1 MWCVAIIQN
10 YLNHLLGAVC
20 DTLFP
25 NNKLGCIPMTWT
37 SICLLIYVSA
47 SALLDMFVSLAIM
60 IMNIV
65 SYMCVCQIWSQWEQ
79 YEDSQWYQVCTSSS
93 LRSVSIRWRLPDD
106 IAYTEWRNR
115 SFERHASIFAQRH
128 NIRNLHISQSQMS
141 QSPDL
146 VISGSQS
153 WNLGISRL
161 QSLAIGEGWRLH
173 NVGWAMAHL
182 DHKMCHMRHAMTCAT
197 NNVMGLTHT
206 ATWYL
211 PHGMSRDT
219 CVYMFGVRVK
229 LDSTVCLL
237 YPPPHDVLTFWI
249 GW

>member
-1 MWCVAIIQN
+1 MYSNDVDINLSTHLRECKCFVGYVCVT
-10 YLNHLLGAVC
+10 C
-20 DTLFP
+20 DHESCSVF
-25 NNKLGCIPMTWT
+25 
-37 SICLLIYVSA
+37 
-47 SALLDMFVSLAIM
+47 
-60 IMNIV
+60 IV
-65 SYMCVCQIWSQWEQ
+65 SYMCVCQIRSQWEQ

-93 LRSVSIRWRLPDD
+93 LRSVSIRWRVPDD

-161 QSLAIGEGWRLH
+161 QSLAIDEGWCLH

-237 YPPPHDVLTFWI
+237 YPSHDVLTFWI